1 MALED
6 ELLRRLRLHCPRVS
20 TPTAPFG
27 TATPYVTW
35 QHAGGLAVRYVDN
48 TAPDKRNAFI
58 QVNTWADSKKAAFD
72 LLRAIEEELCVVT
85 DGKFIAVPMEEPS
98 DAYVEGNEGQQPGQL
113 CGALQTF
120 RVWGV
125 RVDPPAPPPPA
136 PAPAP

>member
-6 ELLRRLRLHCPRVS
+6 ELLRRLRLHCARVS

-35 QHAGGLAVRYVDN
+35 QHAGGIAVRYLDN
-48 TAPDKRNAFI
+48 SAPDKRNAFI
-58 QVNTWADSKKAAFD
+58 QVNTWDTSKKAAFD

-85 DGKFIAVPMEEPS
+85 DGKFVAVPMEEPS
-98 DAYVEGNEGQQPGQL
+98 DAYIEGNEGQQPGHL

-120 RVWGV
+120 KVWGK
-125 RVDPPAPPPPA
+125 RA
-136 PAPAP
+136 